1 MKTMQKGFTLI
12 ELMIVIAII
21 GILAAIA
28 LPMYQDYISKSQTTR
43 VVGELAA
50 AKTGID
56 AAIFDGKEPVLGSNV
71 TSADALTKAPV
82 GLKTGVGSG
91 SKARSNLIDKVGF
104 NGFGTSAQGNV
115 VAVLGGNANKDIHGA
130 LIAQSRSSE
139 GVWTCV
145 VKKGTAGNGWK
156 AKFIPT
162 GCSDKDV
169 PNNTAVTAP
178 SK

>member
-56 AAIFDGKEPVLGSNV
+56 AALFDGKVPVLTYKPTAASEH
-71 TSADALTKAPV
+71 SV
-82 GLKTGVGSG
+82 GLYS
-91 SKARSNLIDKVGF
+91 SSNQPRSNLVSAITLTGF
-104 NGFGTSAQGNV
+104 TANGAGSVSAT
-115 VAVLGGNANKDIHGA
+115 LGKNANKDIHTA
-130 LIAQSRSSE
+130 VITQSRNGD
-139 GVWTCV
+139 GVWSCLV
-145 VKKGTAGNGWK
+145 EGKGTGWK
-156 AKFIPT
+156 DKFIPT
-162 GCSDKDV
+162 GCTKKTTS
-169 PNNTAVTAP
+169 
-178 SK
+178 